1 MHLDEIHIKNFKSL
15 NDVKLDTKKIT
26 ILIGPNSGG
35 KSSVLQILAL
45 MKQSVV
51 ESGGGYFRPSGD
63 IVNLGAFSDIVANH
77 DVTKHIKISLRGKA
91 NLPDNA
97 NQTFGI
103 GPAQFRYDLST
114 TNQNHSD
121 VYFSLSQGS
130 MNLVFETRD
139 RRHNQ
144 GNFSIS
150 KGDGTLKLMNPSE
163 LLPGYAVSQSPGGS
177 DIEVELINHILSN
190 SDIIKNTLASYFF
203 VPPARTMDE
212 YGLPVVNVYD
222 NEIVKSTG
230 QRTNLSRLVSYL
242 SSSPPNVTDMI
253 SDWTYKLFEKRIKTR
268 NVPTHNKDNKEVTNV
283 TIEFL
288 ENDHYNSIMNDG
300 SGTNQVILLLTLL
313 GITPKG
319 SILGI
324 EEPEI
329 HLHPKAQSDLAK
341 ILIDVSK
348 KDNKQLIFTTHS
360 EHMLYPFLTSIA
372 SKDENSL
379 TMDDVGIYYC
389 EKDSKTKQS
398 SITPLEIDK
407 NGMIFGGLKGFF
419 ESEIN
424 ALNEYMQALEND

>member
-1 MHLDEIHIKNFKSL
+1 MQLDKIRIKNFKSL
-15 NDVKLDTKKIT
+15 HDVKLDLKKIT

-45 MKQSVV
+45 MKQSII
-51 ESGGGYFRPSGD
+51 EAGGGYFRPSGD
-63 IVNLGAFSDIVANH
+63 IVNLGAFSDIVYNH
-77 DVTKHIKISLRGKA
+77 DSTKSIKVSVGGKIL
-91 NLPDNA
+91 LPESFKQA
-97 NQTFGI
+97 FGA
-103 GPAQFRYDLST
+103 GPAKFQYDLST
-114 TNQNHSD
+114 SAKNHSD
-121 VYFSLSQGS
+121 VYFALSQGS
-130 MNLVFETRD
+130 LDIVCETQN
-139 RRHNQ
+139 RRNMQ
-144 GNFSIS
+144 GKFSTP
-150 KGDGTLKLMNPSE
+150 KGDGTLQLSNPND
-163 LLPGYAVSQSPGGS
+163 LLPGYTVHESPGGAE
-177 DIEVELINHILSN
+177 IEVELINQLLAN
-190 SDIIKNTLASYFF
+190 SETIKKIFASYFF

-242 SSSPPNVTDMI
+242 SSSPPNVTEMI
-253 SDWTYKLFEKRIKTR
+253 SNWTYKLFEKRIKTR
-268 NVPTHNKDNKEVTNV
+268 NVPTRNDENKETTNV

-288 ENDHYNSIMNDG
+288 ENEHYNSIMNDG

-379 TMDDVGIYYC
+379 TLDDVGIFYC

-398 SITPLEIDK
+398 SITPLEIDE
-407 NGMIFGGLKGFF
+407 NGMILGGLKGFF
-419 ESEIN
+419 ESEVK